1 MPPERYLA
9 IKESLMK
16 QGKSEEEAK
25 RIGAATYNKTRKPG
39 EEPLTRNYDAVH
51 KASGRMKGKKK

>member
-1 MPPERYLA
+1 MPERYLK
-9 IKESLMK
+9 IKESLMAS
-16 QGKSEEEAK
+16 GKSEDEAQ
-25 RIGAATYNKTRKPG
+25 RIASATYNKTRKPG